1 VREREGERELEM
13 ERERE
18 RERERKRK
26 KVVSAESNNLILFP
40 DLLMEFVTL
49 CALVEKLLQK
59 SQEFHS
65 FFNQVFCLFTFE
77 VAKDFKKNLTTR
89 F

>member
-1 VREREGERELEM
+1 MRERELEM
-13 ERERE
+13 E

-65 FFNQVFCLFTFE
+65 FLIKSFVYSHSKLPRISKKFDYEFLFFR
-77 VAKDFKKNLTTR
+77 N
-89 F
+89 